1 MVWHCPASRAYQPAF
16 RKDAK
21 MIKKGGTYVVMGLL
35 NTDSIAYAAGKMI
48 ESFGGQVIY
57 TVQNERL
64 KKIFFDRGC
73 TDLSQEEKDA
83 MDIRYC
89 DVTVENEVRNL
100 FKDIGEINGVVHSI
114 GFANPKTCLGDKVYT
129 NHFDD
134 IKQGFHIS
142 CASLATV
149 AEFAQ
154 EHMSKGG
161 SIVTLSFASQLAFPY
176 YNWMGVNKAALEAL
190 VRALAREYGREHVR
204 VNAISAGPLATKAAK
219 SIPHFAH
226 LARTWKKISPLPWD
240 VIRDKQEVANAVVFL
255 LGEYS
260 KKITGQ
266 TIYVDGG
273 ASSVGGELLPHE
285 RPIKTMPAKRKAEA
299 KARLARMRALQKNK
313 SG

>member
-1 MVWHCPASRAYQPAF
+1 
-16 RKDAK
+16 

-35 NTDSIAYAAGKMI
+35 NTDSIAYATGKLI
-48 ESFGGQVIY
+48 EEQGGKVIY

-89 DVTVENEVRNL
+89 DVTIEEEVRSL
-100 FKDIGEINGVVHSI
+100 FQEIGELNGIVHSI
-114 GFANPKTCLGDKVYT
+114 GFANPKTCLGDHIYT
-129 NHFDD
+129 DAIED
-134 IKQGFHIS
+134 VKQGFHIS

-149 AEFAQ
+149 SQFAQ
-154 EHMSKGG
+154 EHMHKGG
-161 SIVTLSFASQLAFPY
+161 SIVTLSFASQVAFPF

-204 VNAISAGPLATKAAK
+204 VNAVSAGPLATKAAK

-226 LARTWKKISPLPWD
+226 LARVWKKMSPLPWD
-240 VIRDKQEVANAVVFL
+240 VINDKKEVAHAVVFL
-255 LGEYS
+255 LGEGS

-266 TIYVDGG
+266 TLYVDGG
-273 ASSVGGELLPHE
+273 ASVVGGELLPTE
-285 RPIKTMPAKRKAEA
+285 RPIKSMPAKRKAAA
-299 KARLARMRALQKNK
+299 KERLERMRELQRSHTQK
-313 SG
+313 

>member
-1 MVWHCPASRAYQPAF
+1 
-16 RKDAK
+16 

-35 NTDSIAYAAGKMI
+35 NTDSIAYATGKMI
-48 ESFGGQVIY
+48 EEQGGKVIY

-73 TDLSQEEKDA
+73 TDISQEEKDQ

-89 DVTVENEVRNL
+89 EVTIESEVKAL
-100 FKDIGEINGVVHSI
+100 FAGIGHLDGVVHSI
-114 GFANPKTCLGDKVYT
+114 GFANPKTCLGDHIYT
-129 NHFDD
+129 DAVED

-149 AEFAQ
+149 SQFAQ

-161 SIVTLSFASQLAFPY
+161 SIVTLSFASQVAFPF

-190 VRALAREYGREHVR
+190 VRALSREYGREHVR
-204 VNAISAGPLATKAAK
+204 VNAVSAGPLATKAAK

-226 LARTWKKISPLPWD
+226 LARVWKKMSPLPWD
-240 VIRDKQEVANAVVFL
+240 VVNDKKEVAHAVVFL
-255 LGEYS
+255 LGEGS

-266 TIYVDGG
+266 TLYVDGG
-273 ASSVGGELLPHE
+273 ASVVGGELLPHE
-285 RPIKTMPAKRKAEA
+285 RPIKSMPAKRKAAA
-299 KARLARMRALQKNK
+299 KERLERMRILQKQHQQ
-313 SG
+313 GL

>member
-1 MVWHCPASRAYQPAF
+1 
-16 RKDAK
+16 

-35 NTDSIAYAAGKMI
+35 NTDSIAYATGKMI
-48 ESFGGQVIY
+48 EEQGGKVIY

-73 TDLSQEEKDA
+73 TDISQEEKDA

-89 DVTVENEVRNL
+89 EVTIESEVKNL
-100 FKDIGEINGVVHSI
+100 FAAIGSVDGVVHSI
-114 GFANPKTCLGDKVYT
+114 GFANPKTCLGDHIYT
-129 NHFDD
+129 DQFED

-149 AEFAQ
+149 SQFAQ
-154 EHMSKGG
+154 EHMPKGG
-161 SIVTLSFASQLAFPY
+161 SIVTLSFASQVAFPF

-204 VNAISAGPLATKAAK
+204 VNAVSAGPLATKAAK

-226 LARTWKKISPLPWD
+226 LARTWKKVSPLPWD
-240 VIRDKQEVANAVVFL
+240 VVNDKKEVAHAVVFL
-255 LGEYS
+255 LGEGS

-266 TIYVDGG
+266 TLYVDGG
-273 ASSVGGELLPHE
+273 ASAVGGELLPHE
-285 RPIKTMPAKRKAEA
+285 KPLKGMPAKRKAAA
-299 KARLARMRALQKNK
+299 KERLERMRELQRQHQQ
-313 SG
+313 GQ

>member
-1 MVWHCPASRAYQPAF
+1 
-16 RKDAK
+16 
-21 MIKKGGTYVVMGLL
+21 MIEQGSTYVVMGLL

-48 ESFGGQVIY
+48 EKMGGNVIY
-57 TVQNERL
+57 TVQSERM
-64 KKIFFDRGC
+64 KRIFFDRSPDL
-73 TDLSQEEKDA
+73 TDEEKA
-83 MDIRYC
+83 EMRFEYC

-100 FKDIGEINGVVHSI
+100 FSKTGPIDGVLHSI
-114 GFANPKTCLGDKVYT
+114 GFANPKTCLGDNMYT
-129 NHFDD
+129 PAFED
-134 IKQGFHIS
+134 IKQAFHIS

-149 AEFAQ
+149 SHFAL
-154 EHMSKGG
+154 EKMKNGG
-161 SIVTLSFASQLAFPY
+161 SIVTLSFESQVAFPY

-240 VIRDKQEVANAVVFL
+240 VINDKQEVANSVVFM
-255 LGEYS
+255 LGMYS

-273 ASSVGGELLPHE
+273 ATNVGGVLLPHE
-285 RPIKTMPAKRKAEA
+285 KPLMRTPAKTAGKKKTTKKKAA
-299 KARLARMRALQKNK
+299 KKK
-313 SG
+313 S

>member
-1 MVWHCPASRAYQPAF
+1 
-16 RKDAK
+16 

-48 ESFGGQVIY
+48 EELGGKVIY
-57 TVQNERL
+57 TVQNERM

-73 TDLSQEEKDA
+73 TDISQEEKDQ

-89 DVTVENEVRNL
+89 EVTVENEVRNL
-100 FKDIGEINGVVHSI
+100 FNGIGNIDGVVHSI
-114 GFANPKTCLGDKVYT
+114 AFANPKTCLGSHMYT
-129 NHFDD
+129 DAFED

-142 CASLATV
+142 CASLSTV
-149 AEFAQ
+149 AQFAQ
-154 EHMSKGG
+154 EHMPKGG
-161 SIVTLSFASQLAFPY
+161 SVVTLSFASQVAFAF

-204 VNAISAGPLATKAAK
+204 VNAVSAGPLATKAAK

-226 LARTWKKISPLPWD
+226 LASTWRKVSPLPWD
-240 VIRDKQEVANAVVFL
+240 VINDKKEVANAVVFL

-260 KKITGQ
+260 KKISGQ

-273 ASSVGGELLPHE
+273 ASAMGGELLPHE
-285 RPIKTMPAKRKAEA
+285 KPIKSMPAKRKAAA
-299 KARLARMRALQKNK
+299 KERLERMRELQKQHQQ
-313 SG
+313 GQ

>member
-1 MVWHCPASRAYQPAF
+1 
-16 RKDAK
+16 
-21 MIKKGGTYVVMGLL
+21 MIEKGSTYVVMGLL
-35 NTDSIAYAAGKMI
+35 NTDSIAYATGKMI
-48 ESFGGQVIY
+48 EELGGKVIY

-73 TDLSQEEKDA
+73 TDLAQEEKDA

-100 FKDIGEINGVVHSI
+100 FKDIGDIAGVVHSI
-114 GFANPKTCLGDKVYT
+114 AFANPKTCLGNKVYT
-129 NHFDD
+129 DAFED

-154 EHMSKGG
+154 EHMPKGG
-161 SIVTLSFASQLAFPY
+161 SVVTLSFASQLAFPY

-204 VNAISAGPLATKAAK
+204 VNAISAGPLTTKAAK

-226 LARTWKKISPLPWD
+226 LARTWKKISPMPWD
-240 VIRDKQEVANAVVFL
+240 PIKDKQEVANAVVFM
-255 LGEYS
+255 LGKYS
-260 KKITGQ
+260 KKISGQ

-273 ASSVGGELLPHE
+273 ASSVGGELLKHE
-285 RPIKTMPAKRKAEA
+285 KPFKRMPAKKKREA
-299 KARLARMRALQKNK
+299 QERLERMRALQQ
-313 SG
+313 SHEQ